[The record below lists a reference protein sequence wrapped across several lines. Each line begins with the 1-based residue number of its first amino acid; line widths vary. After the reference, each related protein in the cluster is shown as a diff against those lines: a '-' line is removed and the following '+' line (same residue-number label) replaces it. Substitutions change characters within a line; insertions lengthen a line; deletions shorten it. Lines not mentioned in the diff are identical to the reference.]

1 MLKWHVCIT
10 RFSKI
15 GKIRLF
21 FSMLLQRSGW
31 LKKIVHGRWREEE
44 WADDGIGSTLSL
56 PRSFRNPTL
65 PSNFDKLGAA
75 TRCCDTNRNKY
86 LRVSLT
92 PVRDYTRLS
101 ARARSAH
108 ANSCPSNI
116 ESSVDRISSWI
127 CDRDQSF
134 TKIGLAI
141 LFYLLF
147 RINVF
152 VW

>member
-1 MLKWHVCIT
+1 MLKSHVCIT

-31 LKKIVHGRWREEE
+31 LKKIVHRRWREEE
-44 WADDGIGSTLSL
+44 WADDGIGSTPSL

>member
-1 MLKWHVCIT
+1 MT
-10 RFSKI
+10 RLYNAIFEMFKI
-15 GKIRLF
+15 GKTRLF

-44 WADDGIGSTLSL
+44 WADDGIGSTPSL

>member
-44 WADDGIGSTLSL
+44 WADDGIGST
-56 PRSFRNPTL
+56 PSFRNPTL

>member
-21 FSMLLQRSGW
+21 FSMLLQRTGS
-31 LKKIVHGRWREEE
+31 LKKIVHGRWREKE
-44 WADDGIGSTLSL
+44 WADDGIGSTPCL

>member
-1 MLKWHVCIT
+1 MT
-10 RFSKI
+10 RLYNAIFEMFKI
-15 GKIRLF
+15 GKTRLF

-44 WADDGIGSTLSL
+44 WADDGIGSTPSL
-56 PRSFRNPTL
+56 PRSFRNPSL

>member
-1 MLKWHVCIT
+1 MT
-10 RFSKI
+10 RLYNAIFEMFKI
-15 GKIRLF
+15 GKTRLF
-21 FSMLLQRSGW
+21 FSMLLQRSGS

-44 WADDGIGSTLSL
+44 WADDGIGSTPSL

>member
-1 MLKWHVCIT
+1 MT
-10 RFSKI
+10 RLYNAIFEMFKI
-15 GKIRLF
+15 GKTRLF

-44 WADDGIGSTLSL
+44 WADDGIGSTPSL
-56 PRSFRNPTL
+56 RRSFRNPTL

>member
-1 MLKWHVCIT
+1 MLKSHVCIT

-44 WADDGIGSTLSL
+44 WADDGIGSTPSL

-65 PSNFDKLGAA
+65 PSNFDKLDAA

>member
-1 MLKWHVCIT
+1 MFKWHVCIT

-44 WADDGIGSTLSL
+44 WADDGIGSTPSL
-56 PRSFRNPTL
+56 RRSFRNPTL

-101 ARARSAH
+101 RARSAH

>member
-1 MLKWHVCIT
+1 MT
-10 RFSKI
+10 RLYNAIFEMFKI
-15 GKIRLF
+15 GKTRLF

-44 WADDGIGSTLSL
+44 WADDGIGSTPSL

-92 PVRDYTRLS
+92 PVQDYTRLS

-116 ESSVDRISSWI
+116 ESSVDRIFSWI

>member
-1 MLKWHVCIT
+1 MT
-10 RFSKI
+10 RLYNAIFEMFKI
-15 GKIRLF
+15 GKTRLF

-31 LKKIVHGRWREEE
+31 LKKIVHGRWREEK
-44 WADDGIGSTLSL
+44 WADDGIGSTPSL
-56 PRSFRNPTL
+56 RPSFRNPSL

>member
-21 FSMLLQRSGW
+21 FSMLLQRSGS

-44 WADDGIGSTLSL
+44 WADDGIGSTPSL
-56 PRSFRNPTL
+56 PRSFRNPSL

-108 ANSCPSNI
+108 ANI